1 MRGLV
6 EGRGCSLLFLPPYP
20 PDFSP
25 TEEAFSKLK
34 ALLRKAAARTREALV
49 EAMGR
54 ALDAVTARDV
64 RGWFARRGYPPGA
77 QPS

>member
-64 RGWFARRGYPPGA
+64 RGWFAHCGYPLGA

>member
-25 TEEAFSKLK
+25 TEEAFSKLE
-34 ALLRKAAARTREALV
+34 ALLRRAAARTRETLV
-49 EAMGR
+49 DAMGR
-54 ALDAVTARDV
+54 TLDAGTPRDAL
-64 RGWFARRGYPPGA
+64 GWFVHCG
-77 QPS
+77 

>member
-1 MRGLV
+1 MRA
-6 EGRGCSLLFLPPYP
+6 Y
-20 PDFSP
+20 
-25 TEEAFSKLK
+25 SKD
-34 ALLRKAAARTREALV
+34 LRMRVLAAVDRV

-64 RGWFARRGYPPGA
+64 RGWFAHCGYPLGA